1 MHLRCFHLASMARAC
16 GSSDD
21 GDPENDSYISWL
33 LARSEGIR
41 TPDPQIR
48 SYVLRVYPSPW
59 PSREN
64 GRVCGL
70 FHSF

>member
-33 LARSEGIR
+33 LARSEGFEPP
-41 TPDPQIR
+41 TPRFEVMCSGFIQ
-48 SYVLRVYPSPW
+48 VLGHP
-59 PSREN
+59 EN

>member
-33 LARSEGIR
+33 LARSEGFR
-41 TPDPQIR
+41 TPDPQI
-48 SYVLRVYPSPW
+48 
-59 PSREN
+59 
-64 GRVCGL
+64 
-70 FHSF
+70 